1 MVRATT
7 VKGFEQKIRA
17 RMKQVGTYRPEFKLT
32 MERLAKVYKRMLDTE
47 SQYNDEGCQILV
59 EQIGSTGAS
68 KMVKNPLLVERTGK
82 QHHRRQSGTGQPG
95 QAGAG
100 NGDRPGTD
108 AGSAE
113 ESKRGRHA
121 DDKTGGERSAG
132 DGDRSAEGGL
142 IKWQRTERRQPHR
155 ARRRLTSM

>member
-68 KMVKNPLLVERTGK
+68 KMVKNPLLVELDSLSK
-82 QHHRRQSGTGQPG
+82 QALEMETALGLTPAALKKVNEAAMPTSKPAESDPLAAVLGQL
-95 QAGAG
+95 
-100 NGDRPGTD
+100 
-108 AGSAE
+108 
-113 ESKRGRHA
+113 KVV
-121 DDKTGGERSAG
+121 
-132 DGDRSAEGGL
+132 
-142 IKWQRTERRQPHR
+142 
-155 ARRRLTSM
+155 